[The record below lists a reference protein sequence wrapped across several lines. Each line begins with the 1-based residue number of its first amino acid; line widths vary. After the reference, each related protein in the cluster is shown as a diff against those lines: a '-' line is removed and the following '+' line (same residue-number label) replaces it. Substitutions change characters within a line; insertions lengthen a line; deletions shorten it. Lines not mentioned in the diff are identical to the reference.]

1 MEVTTDIKALAVKK
15 DDLEKIINSSTEQE
29 VIKIITGIN
38 KGEKYWKQINRRMQ
52 DPRPNMGPY
61 RPATFSM
68 HTFDQ
73 YRECKIYKP
82 FSDFLMKAVT
92 KFPHLT
98 LYVENGEFGF
108 SPVFG
113 VCYLNTE
120 RDNPYLIKFKEN
132 HLDKDIYTKMVRIL
146 YSKKNKNKHQEFG
159 LEEIKSLSYY
169 EY

>member
-1 MEVTTDIKALAVKK
+1 MKVATQVKTLEVKK
-15 DDLEKIINSSTEQE
+15 DNLEKIITNSTEQE

-38 KGEKYWKQINRRMQ
+38 TGEKYWKQVNRRMQ
-52 DPRPNMGPY
+52 DPRPNMEPY
-61 RPATFSM
+61 RPATYSM

-82 FSDFLMKAVT
+82 FADFLMKAVV

-113 VCYLNTE
+113 VCYLNSE
-120 RDNPYLIKFKEN
+120 RGNPYLIKFKEN
-132 HLDKDIYTKMVRIL
+132 HLDKDIYRKMVRIL
-146 YSKKNKNKHQEFG
+146 YSKKNKKKHTEFG
-159 LEEIKSLSYY
+159 LEEIRPLSSY